1 MTADQDR
8 AKYGGD
14 ELRRRIGRLNLTQQ
28 EVAEEIGVTV
38 RTVQAYLRG
47 EYLPGP
53 KIRRRLDRLYTDLND
68 EETAA

>member
-1 MTADQDR
+1 MTASEDR
-8 AKYGGD
+8 SQYGGD
-14 ELRRRIGRLNLTQQ
+14 ELRRRITRLNLTQQ

-53 KIRRRLDRLYTDLND
+53 KIRRRLDRLYAELERN
-68 EETAA
+68 EE